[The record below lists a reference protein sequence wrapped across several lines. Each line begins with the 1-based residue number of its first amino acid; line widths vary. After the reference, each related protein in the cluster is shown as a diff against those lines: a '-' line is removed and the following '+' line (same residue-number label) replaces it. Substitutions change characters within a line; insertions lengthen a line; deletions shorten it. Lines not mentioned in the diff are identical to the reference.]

1 MDLSQI
7 LQPGSIVSLVVI
19 CVVIFIIGAI
29 LGFVVNFLG
38 SILGVIGSTFG
49 LFTDFL
55 AGGPVVWCGCVVGIV
70 ILALCAISIVGV
82 GTMLSSCGTPEAIN
96 LCRLFGG

>member
-7 LQPGSIVSLVVI
+7 IQPGSIVSLVVI
-19 CVVIFIIGAI
+19 CVVIIIIGAV
-29 LGFVVNFLG
+29 LGFVVNFFG

-55 AGGPVVWCGCVVGIV
+55 AGGPIVWCGCVVGIV
-70 ILALCAISIVGV
+70 VLALCAIGIFAVGSL
-82 GTMLSSCGTPEAIN
+82 LSTCGTPEAIN

>member
-1 MDLSQI
+1 MDFSQL
-7 LQPGSIVSLVVI
+7 LQPGSIVTLVVI
-19 CVVIFIIGAI
+19 CVIIVIIGAV

-55 AGGPVVWCGCVVGIV
+55 AGGPIVWCGCIVGIV
-70 ILALCAISIVGV
+70 LLALCAISIFGV
-82 GTMLSSCGTPEAIN
+82 ASLLSSCGTPQAIN
-96 LCRLFGG
+96 LCSLFGS